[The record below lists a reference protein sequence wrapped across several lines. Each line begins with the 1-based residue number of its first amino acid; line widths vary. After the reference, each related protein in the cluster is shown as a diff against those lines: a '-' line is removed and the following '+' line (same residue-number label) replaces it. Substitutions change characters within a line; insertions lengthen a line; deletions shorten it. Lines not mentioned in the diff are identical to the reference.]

1 MLNDLQQNYLR
12 TMEIDIW
19 VRRELIVEH
28 VEPKSSVVS
37 AVKSSMPVAA
47 RQHLKP
53 KSKPITP
60 EVSAPKPSQLE
71 HVGWDELQQQVAQCT
86 ACALHKSRT
95 QTVFGVGNPKADIL
109 FIGEAPGSDED
120 IQGEPFV
127 GRAGQLLN
135 RMLFAIQLQREDIY
149 IANILKCRPPENRN
163 PIAEEKLCCTPFL
176 KRQIALIQP
185 KVIIAL
191 GRIAA
196 TFLLENDKAMGVLRN
211 QSRKQ
216 TLSYADTEV
225 RALATYHPAYL
236 LRSNLQKR
244 KAWEDLQLIKQIMT
258 EYGL

>member
-1 MLNDLQQNYLR
+1 MLSELQQDYLR
-12 TMEIDIW
+12 TMEVDIW
-19 VRRELIVEH
+19 VRRELIVER
-28 VEPKSSVVS
+28 V
-37 AVKSSMPVAA
+37 
-47 RQHLKP
+47 
-53 KSKPITP
+53 
-60 EVSAPKPSQLE
+60 APKPAVSPAKSIASIAKKTLSHKTKSVIPVAPIQPQ
-71 HVGWDELQQQVAQCT
+71 VDNIGWDELQQQVAQCT

-95 QTVFGVGNPKADIL
+95 QTVFGVGNPNADIL
-109 FIGEAPGSDED
+109 FIGEAPGADED
-120 IQGEPFV
+120 KQGEPFV

-135 RMLFAIQLQREDIY
+135 KMLFAIQLQREDIY

-196 TFLLENDKAMGVLRN
+196 TFLLDNDKAMGVLRN

-216 TLSYADTEV
+216 ELSYADTGV
-225 RALATYHPAYL
+225 RVLATYHPAYL

-244 KAWEDLQLIKQIMT
+244 KAWEDLQLIKHIIT
-258 EYGL
+258 EQGL